1 MKINQIYVNLPVK
14 DIQETKKFWTNLGFS
29 VNEQISDERAVC
41 IMMNDT
47 IAIMFL
53 TEEFFKTFSERPVPK
68 GDTNQVLVAIGLD
81 SREEV
86 DQVVNVAVANGA
98 TQHEEPQ
105 IMDGCTRIPFGIS
118 TATAGTSSLQI
129 LPRFHPNYK
138 SSKRKLWT
146 RQHQKNWTLLF
157 LHSAVTARIS

>member
-1 MKINQIYVNLPVK
+1 MKINQIFVNLPVK

-47 IAIMFL
+47 ISIMFL
-53 TEEFFKTFSERPVPK
+53 TEEFFETFSERPVPK
-68 GDTNQVLVAIGLD
+68 GDTTQVLVAIGLD

-86 DQVVNVAVANGA
+86 DQVVNAAVANGA

-105 IMDGCTRIPFGIS
+105 DHGWMYQNSFWDINGHGWNVIFADPSQIPS
-118 TATAGTSSLQI
+118 
-129 LPRFHPNYK
+129 
-138 SSKRKLWT
+138 
-146 RQHQKNWTLLF
+146 
-157 LHSAVTARIS
+157 